1 MTCKPKIEPDSYDF
15 FQKIKNY
22 IFVAEKVVSD
32 GPLAQSSEGC
42 TSFFALYKSQ
52 NSQIAKDIYNEF
64 TKLYNLLFSYKN
76 NPRYSSDYKHF
87 CGFLNYW
94 LNSKLKESKFDGT
107 ACVIKFYENMKLHCK
122 DTFPVGNSLNFIYDI
137 NEDDLKKMNILYKL
151 HEQISKI
158 HKILFR
164 SSEEEPNSSLSLSKE
179 SLQYYRTYSPTCN
192 GNNSEFCKALQDFKD
207 KYKQLYSIFQRRGEE
222 YTKYYIKLPEVN
234 NNIILTPL
242 LCTVGGLIPLLGI
255 LYKFTPMGQ
264 IFRSKNK
271 KFTKE
276 YSNNYDN
283 SKSLHQERYNVK
295 YDSVA

>member
-1 MTCKPKIEPDSYDF
+1 MTCNPKTEADSYDF
-15 FQKIKNY
+15 FQKIENY
-22 IFVAEKVVSD
+22 IYYAQNLVSD
-32 GPLAQSSEGC
+32 PPSPQPSDGC
-42 TSFFALYKSQ
+42 PSISTLYEPQ
-52 NSQIAKDIYNEF
+52 NSQVAKDIYNGF
-64 TKLYNLLFSYKN
+64 TKLYSSLSSKKKH
-76 NPRYSSDYKHF
+76 PTTSSDYKHF

-122 DTFPVGNSLNFIYDI
+122 DTFPVDNSLNFIYDI

-242 LCTVGGLIPLLGI
+242 LCT
-255 LYKFTPMGQ
+255 FTPMGQ

-276 YSNNYDN
+276 YSNNYDDPI
-283 SKSLHQERYNVK
+283 SLHQERYNIK
-295 YDSVA
+295 YDSVP